1 VNCKFTQNVEIRPLL
16 TRCDFSNP
24 QACHSKAL
32 APCAGAESYSQSVR
46 ESNSEVQRRF
56 KIDLPHSFESVTTLQ
71 LRPTNAPF
79 WMMFSAHDCCLPA
92 T

>member
-1 VNCKFTQNVEIRPLL
+1 LL
-16 TRCDFSNP
+16 TRSDFSNP

-56 KIDLPHSFESVTTLQ
+56 KIDLPHSFESVTTL
-71 LRPTNAPF
+71 
-79 WMMFSAHDCCLPA
+79 
-92 T
+92 